1 MLSYLD
7 SREKGS
13 LISKILIPH
22 DGSEYADKALFWA
35 LDIAEKYSAKAE
47 VINVIPLS
55 GLFSTG
61 MYPLETGAPLFEP
74 SLQRS
79 RDAAHRMVAGVLEK
93 ARFSKPSI
101 AVSSKILEGKPAEKI
116 VEAAKEG
123 RFDLIVM
130 GSRGLG
136 AVREFF
142 LGSVTGRVV
151 NTATCPVVI
160 VK

>member
-1 MLSYLD
+1 MGSGEKE
-7 SREKGS
+7 SR
-13 LISKILIPH
+13 INRILIPH

-35 LDIAEKYSAKAE
+35 LDIAEKYNAKAE

-55 GLFSTG
+55 GLFSTS
-61 MYPLETGAPLFEP
+61 MHPLEAGAPLLEP

-79 RDAAHRMVAGVLEK
+79 RESAHRMVTSVLEK
-93 ARFSKPSI
+93 ARLSKPSVAI
-101 AVSSKILEGKPAEKI
+101 SSKILEGKPAEKI

-123 RFDLIVM
+123 GFDLIVM

-136 AVREFF
+136 AVKEFF
-142 LGSVTGRVV
+142 LGSVTGRVA